1 MELFDPDI
9 SGEFSNFSGANL
21 ELSKMVKQ
29 TRKRVLKPLLSN
41 AFVNMAGK
49 IANILFV
56 CTGNICR
63 SPFAQTLFAKLAVS
77 RGLKGVIADSAGLL
91 ALPDNSATYLAQ
103 RVAAEY
109 GLDLS
114 EHRAKSVSEDLVAWS
129 DLILVME
136 KSNEDA
142 LLAAFPEAAGKV
154 LLIRYFARFGSRT
167 RGIADPYGLEYDAYR
182 FCFLDIEDSVSG
194 LVEYLS
200 GRSITFDPIE
210 VTCYEGYK
218 ANESPRSFV
227 WGGRTYRIDDIVN
240 RWYEGGLDEKSE
252 AIDYFKVQADD
263 GHTYIICHSRLFD
276 SWTILARQQTS

>member
-1 MELFDPDI
+1 
-9 SGEFSNFSGANL
+9 
-21 ELSKMVKQ
+21 
-29 TRKRVLKPLLSN
+29 
-41 AFVNMAGK
+41 MAGQ
-49 IANILFV
+49 ITNILFV

-63 SPFAQTLFAKLAVS
+63 SPFAESLLKKLAAEK
-77 RGLKGVIADSAGLL
+77 GLKGITADSAGLL
-91 ALPDNSATYLAQ
+91 ALPGNSATSLAQ

-109 GLDLS
+109 GVDLA
-114 EHRAKSVSEDLVAWS
+114 EHKAISLSKDLVACS
-129 DLILVME
+129 DLILIME
-136 KSNEDA
+136 KSHEEA

-182 FCFLDIEDSVSG
+182 FCFLDIQDSVSG

-227 WGGRTYRIDDIVN
+227 WVDRTFRITKIVD

-263 GHTYIICHSRLFD
+263 GRTYIICYNRLFD
-276 SWTILARQQTS
+276 SWAILVRQQPS